1 MFTFSGGN
9 IQGWAGSTPCYIGDS
24 DCDDVGSATLQSLY
38 SVAGVSDTAT
48 SAFTLSS
55 SSGSTTAAGCPPHH
69 L

>member
-9 IQGWAGSTPCYIGDS
+9 TQGWADSTPCYIGNS
-24 DCDDVGSATLQSLY
+24 DCDDVGSATLQPLY

-55 SSGSTTAAGCPPHH
+55 SSGSTIAGCPPHH